1 MDNALL
7 SSPGGEGLPPA
18 GVAVPRSCMQAAM
31 SQGNSRDR
39 ATWIDASRSPTSFA
53 PGRGAGI
60 AVPFLSSIGGVSRC
74 AAIRRPSTTTRPRPR
89 PRPTSTIS
97 FEINAYGGD
106 AATPA
111 ERGPAMLRTAASKD
125 SNIRS

>member
-7 SSPGGEGLPPA
+7 SSSGGEGLPPA

-39 ATWIDASRSPTSFA
+39 ATWIDASRSPNRSA
-53 PGRGAGI
+53 PGRGAG
-60 AVPFLSSIGGVSRC
+60 AVAPFSPSIGGASRC

-97 FEINAYGGD
+97 FEISAYGGD
-106 AATPA
+106 PVNPA
-111 ERGPAMLRTAASKD
+111 ERGPAMRRTAASRD
-125 SNIRS
+125 SNIFS